1 MVLGT
6 NLVDVMNGIMMANE
20 VIVEDKQIVTLEVA
34 EHAKHTISLLK
45 STVDEM
51 YLDCKVMNN
60 FDMVLAK
67 HEKAIAELNKAI
79 KFKDIHIKQE
89 NGYIRG
95 YWNGEQIFY
104 VSLGNTKLAPD
115 MYGNGFMIWSIVGKI
130 TCNGK
135 TELCGKNCY
144 NTAKSFAK
152 NVKSKIKNAI
162 FTQFDC
168 FEDAMVKVGKM
179 TPYAKNTYFRIH
191 EDGDFFNG
199 EYTQKWFNV
208 AQRLESEKIK
218 FMAYTKEPK
227 ILPYINTINKE
238 CKNITFRYSIMEDT
252 ALEIKKYIIENQ
264 IPVYICLG
272 TVKVNMNKPSKK
284 AMEVLKVFNH
294 VAINNRCVNDC
305 SICKK
310 CYYTGI
316 KQVVTMMHA

>member
-1 MVLGT
+1 MILGT
-6 NLVDVMNGIMMANE
+6 NLLDVMNGVMMANE
-20 VIVEDKQIVTLEVA
+20 VIVENKQIVTLEVA
-34 EHAKHTISLLK
+34 ENAKNTLALLK
-45 STVDEM
+45 NTVDEM
-51 YLDCKVMNN
+51 YKDCKVMDN
-60 FDMVLAK
+60 FDMVLEK
-67 HEKAIAELNKAI
+67 HKKAI
-79 KFKDIHIKQE
+79 KKLNSAIQFKDINIKPE
-89 NGYIRG
+89 KGYIRG

-104 VSLGNTKLAPD
+104 VSLGNAKLAPD
-115 MYGNGFMIWSIVGKI
+115 NHGNGFMIWSIVGKI

-144 NTAKSFAK
+144 NTAKSFARNLK
-152 NVKSKIKNAI
+152 TKIRNAI
-162 FTQFDC
+162 FSQLDC
-168 FEDAMVKVGKM
+168 FEDAMVKVAKM

-208 AQRLESEKIK
+208 AKRLEGEKIK

-227 ILPYINTINKE
+227 LLRHINTINSE
-238 CKNITFRYSIMEDT
+238 CKNVTFRFSIMEDT
-252 ALEIKKYIIENQ
+252 DMETKKYIIENE

-272 TVKVNMNKPSKK
+272 TVKVDMEKLTKK

-316 KQVVTMMHA
+316 KQVVTMMHK